1 MQRSIC
7 IAALHNICFPS
18 DRNLSIVLTADAH
31 GGFPPS
37 AAAAAVPLWRF
48 KLPSHLKGPSFLV
61 ALFFCPD
68 FRLSMRQP

>member
-1 MQRSIC
+1 MNGIAVLMRRSIC

-48 KLPSHLKGPSFLV
+48 KLPSYL
-61 ALFFCPD
+61 
-68 FRLSMRQP
+68 